1 LKIENSAYP
10 DSSVISNNFQINVK
24 ATGCNDSS
32 SSWSTKTINSAI
44 VYLQSGVTTYAVLS
58 DGTFYYTPPTLPC
71 SLPTHEFVGTIP
83 NGLTLEFKTGKLTV
97 TTNSI

>member
-1 LKIENSAYP
+1 MKIENSAYP

-24 ATGCNDSS
+24 ANGCDDS

-58 DGTFYYTPPTLPC
+58 DGTSYYTPPATPC
-71 SLPTHEFVGTIP
+71 SLPTHEFFGTAP